1 MTIYICIYL
10 YCQVDERVWIRVK
23 ERSRKICLSAARAR
37 SLSFRGKGKKERLL
51 QRRAGLVARVPWKR
65 DRTMWNS
72 LIDEATMR
80 RRYLHRRVVLRQY
93 VDSWILQFFF
103 EEHLPLSSCSYKE
116 WSFNVIPLFFFLVL
130 KTSVSPALVRFPPVG
145 SFIDRF
151 HVWLTIATLTMV
163 SYFLSFFFPLR
174 PRCAISSVYLL
185 PLSLGLDAC
194 ASRWKLKHSSF
205 FYVVKLFRNIALLK
219 DLAASCLRWIHI

>member
-1 MTIYICIYL
+1 MHIPILPSWRTS
-10 YCQVDERVWIRVK
+10 VDSSQGAVTEN
-23 ERSRKICLSAARAR
+23 LSVRRARAIPF
-37 SLSFRGKGKKERLL
+37 LSREGKKREAFATARGACRACAVKTRQNDVEFLD
-51 QRRAGLVARVPWKR
+51 RRG
-65 DRTMWNS
+65 D
-72 LIDEATMR
+72 DEAEISSSSR
-80 RRYLHRRVVLRQY
+80 RTSTVRWFLN
-93 VDSWILQFFF
+93 SSIFFF